1 MTTKQTISETPEFS
15 YASFILRMGAYVID
29 IMILGIIISFSQWL
43 TIITLSLDLRL
54 ENFLSDDQELIF
66 TPFFTLSFIIFASV
80 KLIIYWLY
88 YALTESRLGA
98 SPGKLL
104 FKLNVTDLDGRRI
117 NFKRATG
124 HTFARIL
131 SFLPFL
137 TGYLMAAFTD
147 KTQAFHDLLSGCIVI
162 PARQVITTKI
172 QNEVEVQELV

>member
-1 MTTKQTISETPEFS
+1 MTTKQPISETPEFK
-15 YASFILRMGAYVID
+15 YANFILRLGAFVID
-29 IMILGIIISFSQWL
+29 SLILGIILSSVRMIISN
-43 TIITLSLDLRL
+43 TLSLDLRL

-66 TPFFTLSFIIFASV
+66 TPLFTVSFLIFAV
-80 KLIIYWLY
+80 GQLIVFWLY

-104 FKLNVTDLDGRRI
+104 FKLTVTDIKGQRI

-147 KTQAFHDLLSGCIVI
+147 KTQALHDLLSGCIVI
-162 PARQVITTKI
+162 PTRQVVTAPI
-172 QNEVEVQELV
+172 QSEVAVTEVI

>member
-1 MTTKQTISETPEFS
+1 MTMKQSISETPEFN
-15 YASFILRMGAYVID
+15 YANFILRLGAYVID
-29 IMILGIIISFSQWL
+29 MLILGLVISVLRGLLVNLF
-43 TIITLSLDLRL
+43 SLDLRL

-66 TPFFTLSFIIFASV
+66 TPFFTVSFIIFSGAQ
-80 KLIIYWLY
+80 LIAFWLY

-104 FKLNVTDLDGRRI
+104 FKLRVTSLEGRPI
-117 NFKRATG
+117 TFKRATG

-147 KTQAFHDLLSGCIVI
+147 RTQALHDLLSGCIVI
-162 PARQVITTKI
+162 PARQVVTTSE
-172 QNEVEVQELV
+172 QPEEENQELV